1 MTRGPYD
8 SYALVGT
15 ALTFRGTPYRNGGGD
30 PSGFDC
36 SGFTQYIYAQFGVSL
51 PRAVREQYRLGQSV
65 GPEELEPGDL
75 IFFSTTAPGASHV
88 GIASCSHWQTSPR
101 SYLKQ
106 TCLTSACHP
115 KLTEAQANYEIDSV
129 RNFTKGKMR
138 KAEFWLSAL
147 IDKIVEGKKA
157 GLPPEVIREAQEQHQ
172 KAHVLWE
179 WWTAENSDGFHNPAL
194 ARESL
199 TRSVEESRK
208 GIKLINDAFEKKTA
222 SK

>member
-1 MTRGPYD
+1 
-8 SYALVGT
+8 V
-15 ALTFRGTPYRNGGGD
+15 RNAKGKVY
-30 PSGFDC
+30 
-36 SGFTQYIYAQFGVSL
+36 T
-51 PRAVREQYRLGQSV
+51 
-65 GPEELEPGDL
+65 
-75 IFFSTTAPGASHV
+75 
-88 GIASCSHWQTSPR
+88 SHWQTSPR
-101 SYLKQ
+101 NYLKQ
-106 TCLTSACHP
+106 TCLTSKCHP
-115 KLTEAQANYEIDSV
+115 NLTEAQASYEIDSV

-157 GLPPEVIREAQEQHQ
+157 GLPPEAIKEAQEQHQ

-208 GIKLINDAFEKKTA
+208 GSKLIGDAREEKTA

>member
-1 MTRGPYD
+1 MPK
-8 SYALVGT
+8 V
-15 ALTFRGTPYRNGGGD
+15 RNAKGKVY
-30 PSGFDC
+30 
-36 SGFTQYIYAQFGVSL
+36 T
-51 PRAVREQYRLGQSV
+51 
-65 GPEELEPGDL
+65 
-75 IFFSTTAPGASHV
+75 
-88 GIASCSHWQTSPR
+88 SHWQTSRELPE
-101 SYLKQ
+101 
-106 TCLTSACHP
+106 ADVPHVGVPP
-115 KLTEAQANYEIDSV
+115 KLTEAQASYEIDSV

-157 GLPPEVIREAQEQHQ
+157 GLPPEVIKEAQEQHQ

>member
-1 MTRGPYD
+1 
-8 SYALVGT
+8 
-15 ALTFRGTPYRNGGGD
+15 
-30 PSGFDC
+30 
-36 SGFTQYIYAQFGVSL
+36 
-51 PRAVREQYRLGQSV
+51 
-65 GPEELEPGDL
+65 
-75 IFFSTTAPGASHV
+75 
-88 GIASCSHWQTSPR
+88 
-101 SYLKQ
+101 
-106 TCLTSACHP
+106 
-115 KLTEAQANYEIDSV
+115 
-129 RNFTKGKMR
+129 MR

-157 GLPPEVIREAQEQHQ
+157 GLPPEVIKEAQELHQ

-208 GIKLINDAFEKKTA
+208 GITLVNDALERKTA

>member
-1 MTRGPYD
+1 
-8 SYALVGT
+8 
-15 ALTFRGTPYRNGGGD
+15 
-30 PSGFDC
+30 
-36 SGFTQYIYAQFGVSL
+36 
-51 PRAVREQYRLGQSV
+51 
-65 GPEELEPGDL
+65 
-75 IFFSTTAPGASHV
+75 
-88 GIASCSHWQTSPR
+88 
-101 SYLKQ
+101 
-106 TCLTSACHP
+106 
-115 KLTEAQANYEIDSV
+115 
-129 RNFTKGKMR
+129 MR

-157 GLPPEVIREAQEQHQ
+157 GVAPEVIKEAQEQHL

-208 GIKLINDAFEKKTA
+208 GIKLIGDALEKKTA